1 MITEHELG
9 TYCVFFLVLH
19 TQKKLVACVNY
30 GIRND
35 VHDFQDKHVEKTKWN
50 YVIIVIFFGFWFGQD
65 WCLHSILCKILNYP
79 KTKKGGKTL

>member
-35 VHDFQDKHVEKTKWN
+35 VHDFQDKHVEKTKLN
-50 YVIIVIFFGFWFGQD
+50 YVIIVIFFWFLVWTRLMFAFNSMQ
-65 WCLHSILCKILNYP
+65 N
-79 KTKKGGKTL
+79 TKLS